1 MIFTRENCK
10 PIESP
15 SEAQVARSISLTKS
29 SFSALTS
36 ADGAYVQAAGGP
48 GLFFIE
54 WRDASGYHH
63 RGSQTTPV
71 VPFPDGT
78 ILSFSAGNVTLA
90 SGEWFLAAQVNE
102 VFATFLAGKPFPSW
116 LRWSA
121 LSAGYTRAG

>member
-15 SEAQVARSISLTKS
+15 TEIQIVRSISLTKS
-29 SFSALTS
+29 SFAALTA

-54 WRDASGYHH
+54 WRNMSGHHH
-63 RGSQTTPV
+63 RGAQTTPV

-78 ILSFSAGNVTLA
+78 VISFSGGNIELA
-90 SGEWFLAAQVNE
+90 RNEWFLAAQVNE
-102 VFATFLAGKPFPSW
+102 VFGAFLTGKPFPSW